1 MTGAALAQVSR
12 GDLKQLRETVRRTP
26 TDAGA
31 WFALGVSALEAG
43 EVGEARFAFTQ
54 SVYLAP
60 QDVPQAVQAAD
71 MLAGAGC
78 APEAEHLLRRV
89 LERSSDAREAHVRLA
104 DLLIETGRA
113 AQAVNELTVALQ
125 SNPGDVDLHLLAAT
139 AYQRLGQRP
148 EAADHL
154 GEALALEPNHI
165 EAGRRRG
172 AALSELGDTAG
183 AVRCWRRLVMI
194 TAGQDLPALTG
205 LGISLSSDGKHVEA
219 LQILREVVRRQE
231 NAATLAD
238 LGMALTAADDI
249 DAATRAFKRALEIE
263 PRSAQAYCGLGLAY
277 QRQERWHEAAQA
289 FRATEQLSPDS
300 AVGALNLGLALVE
313 LGDREG
319 ARRALARAAALEP
332 HDPEI
337 RDALDDVT
345 ADVTAVDH
353 APEAAP
359 ISLAFGTTPTPV
371 VGEGRGFEASITGDL
386 KSFQLFDVLEFLR
399 LQRKTGSLVVS
410 SRQGAGVIRL
420 TEGALTSASAPRVKR
435 LGDALVDSRLITR
448 AQLELALAHQREEP
462 QENIESLG
470 SVLLRER
477 LIDRD
482 KLTTAIRKQV
492 MAALQ
497 DMVTWQEGGFSF
509 HPSAE
514 GESAPPV
521 TLDLREVTLKL
532 MRLADETNSG
542 RPRRPD

>member
-1 MTGAALAQVSR
+1 MTGAGLAHVSS

-26 TDAGA
+26 ADARA
-31 WFALGVSALEAG
+31 WFALGIAALESG

-60 QDVPQAVQAAD
+60 EQLDQGVRAAEL
-71 MLAGAGC
+71 LAGAGC
-78 APEAEHLLRRV
+78 APEAEHLLRRL
-89 LERSSDAREAHVRLA
+89 LERGGASQQVHLRLGN
-104 DLLIETGRA
+104 LLIETGRPG
-113 AQAVNELTVALQ
+113 QAVAEMNAALQ
-125 SNPGDVDLHLLAAT
+125 ANPGDVELHLLAAT
-139 AYQRLGQRP
+139 AHHRMGQRS
-148 EAADHL
+148 EAAEHL
-154 GEALALEPNHI
+154 AAALVTQPNHI

-172 AALSELGDTAG
+172 AILSEMGDSAG
-183 AVRCWRRLVMI
+183 AVRCWRRLVML

-238 LGMALTAADDI
+238 LGMALTAAGEI
-249 DAATRAFKRALEIE
+249 DGAARTFKRALEIE

-300 AVGALNLGLALVE
+300 AVGPLNLGLALLE

-319 ARRALARAAALEP
+319 ARRALGRASALEP
-332 HDPEI
+332 NDPEI
-337 RDALDDVT
+337 RGALEE
-345 ADVTAVDH
+345 VTAVDH
-353 APEAAP
+353 PVEAAP
-359 ISLAFGTTPTPV
+359 IAVGVNGTPTP
-371 VGEGRGFEASITGDL
+371 GLGDSRGFEASITGDL

-410 SRQGAGVIRL
+410 SRHGAGIIRL
-420 TEGALTSASAPRVKR
+420 TDGALTSASAPRVKR
-435 LGDALVDSRLITR
+435 LGEALVDSHLITR
-448 AQLELALAHQREEP
+448 EQLEQALAHQREEP
-462 QENIESLG
+462 QESAESLG

-477 LIDRD
+477 LLDHDR
-482 KLTTAIRKQV
+482 LTTAIRKQV

-509 HPSAE
+509 HPSAQ
-514 GESAPPV
+514 GEAAPPV

-542 RPRRPD
+542 RPRRLD